1 MGGDS
6 SQTRRVNPGLTL
18 LVCYSIGRGNEHCSL
33 QRLKA
38 LYDLRSFA
46 LTQHSRTNTQTLFL
60 VRDWIFR
67 GTVIASNSA
76 RFYGVEKPPNPETS
90 ADSRGIL
97 GDFREFDESNGTRPL
112 PAFNASNFI
121 DSRNITIRCY
131 ISIMELCITVFW
143 YKCVILW
150 DICFIISLLKC

>member
-1 MGGDS
+1 MYGGDS
-6 SQTRRVNPGLTL
+6 SQTRRVNPIDSPYL
-18 LVCYSIGRGNEHCSL
+18 LFHWQRQRALFVAATQSIVR
-33 QRLKA
+33 
-38 LYDLRSFA
+38 FA
-46 LTQHSRTNTQTLFL
+46 LFCAHSTLTNKYIDSLSRPGLDFPGYGDC
-60 VRDWIFR
+60 VKFHPI
-67 GTVIASNSA
+67 
-76 RFYGVEKPPNPETS
+76 YGVEKLPNPETL

-97 GDFREFDESNGTRPL
+97 GNFREFDESNGTRPL